1 MAVSFSFDWCKPS
14 LPVLLLKDEA
24 ISNGNRMG
32 LLRFARN
39 DTPDRGKKKK
49 EGLSPLV
56 NAC

>member
-39 DTPDRGKKKK
+39 DTPDGGKKKK
-49 EGLSPLV
+49 EGLRPLLD
-56 NAC
+56 